1 MMTFLQVILNFFQKD
16 TCIEGNTYRFKTFS
30 IECLAAKTCQLLT
43 AKLGISKLYR
53 KRKKITITRLFTI

>member
-30 IECLAAKTCQLLT
+30 IECLAAKACQLLT
-43 AKLGISKLYR
+43 AKLGISKLFR
-53 KRKKITITRLFTI
+53 KCKQITITRLFTI